1 MGMFTLAAC
10 TPSVYIEAF
19 ASWQPPLTQ
28 LFWASRYKFEFLAFT
43 VVALRLFQCL
53 SVVFEEVTTET
64 FALGTY
70 PKALVLFIF

>member
-1 MGMFTLAAC
+1 MGMFTLTAC
-10 TPSVYIEAF
+10 APSVNIETF

-28 LFWASRYKFEFLAFT
+28 LFGASRYKFELLTFT

-70 PKALVLFIF
+70 PKALVLFVF